1 MNDGTITAID
11 LHTLSNAGAY
21 GEHATTTI
29 GLSGHKSLPIYN
41 HVKASRFSWDAV
53 YTNTNRGGAYRG
65 YGATQGQFCR
75 GERRQRARRHAAHG
89 PGRPAP

>member
-41 HVKASRFSWDAV
+41 HVKASRFSWDASTPIPIAAARIV
-53 YTNTNRGGAYRG
+53 
-65 YGATQGQFCR
+65 ATVPPRASLR
-75 GERRQRARRHAAHG
+75 GERR
-89 PGRPAP
+89 